1 MLTKLE
7 EIISGLEK
15 DNLIIPP
22 INKKT
27 NIQSLGH
34 AIILGNQ
41 QLYSAK
47 SSIERLF
54 FKLTNSAKVTWK
66 GAYHANPNYTH
77 LYGWVALQND
87 LSDIK
92 EEARK
97 LREEA
102 EIRRKME
109 IRLR

>member
-1 MLTKLE
+1 
-7 EIISGLEK
+7 
-15 DNLIIPP
+15 
-22 INKKT
+22 
-27 NIQSLGH
+27 
-34 AIILGNQ
+34 
-41 QLYSAK
+41 
-47 SSIERLF
+47 
-54 FKLTNSAKVTWK
+54 VTWK
-66 GAYHANPNYTH
+66 GAYHANPNHTH
-77 LYGWVALQND
+77 LYGWAALQNG